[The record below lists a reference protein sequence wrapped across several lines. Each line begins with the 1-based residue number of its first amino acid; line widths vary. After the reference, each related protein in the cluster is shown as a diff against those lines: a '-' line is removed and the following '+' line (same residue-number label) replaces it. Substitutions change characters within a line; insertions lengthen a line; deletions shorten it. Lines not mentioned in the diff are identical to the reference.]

1 LVSADRYAAE
11 RQQGERFAAEGLE
24 HAWGWSSAAGRIR
37 ADRRGRFLVDAAGL
51 GPGVRCLELGCGS
64 GEFTSRLVESGCEL
78 TAVDISEVS
87 VARCRERVGDRAEVV
102 VGNIETGEG
111 LEGLQFDAVVGVSVL
126 HHVDVGACL
135 NAIAPLLRAEG
146 RLAFS
151 EPNRANPQVW
161 AERRFEPLRRAR
173 HVLPHETAFRA
184 AELEKIFERSGF
196 VVEVAEPFE
205 FLHAITP
212 RALIKPVLTLERLLE
227 ATPARAIAGSVRI
240 VARKR
245 G

>member
-1 LVSADRYAAE
+1 VSADRYAAE
-11 RQQGERFAAEGLE
+11 RQQGERFAAKGLE

-37 ADRRGRFLVDAAGL
+37 ADRRARFLVGAVGL
-51 GPGVRCLELGCGS
+51 RPGVRCLELGCGS
-64 GEFTSRLVESGCEL
+64 GEFTTRLVESGCEL

-87 VARCRERVGDRAEVV
+87 VARCRERVDDRAEVV

-111 LEGLQFDAVVGVSVL
+111 LEAREFDAVVGVSVL
-126 HHVDVGACL
+126 HHVDVDACL
-135 NAIAPLLRAEG
+135 NTIAPLLRADG

-184 AELEKIFERSGF
+184 AELARIFERAGF

-205 FLHAITP
+205 FLHVVTP
-212 RALIKPVLTLERLLE
+212 RVVIRPVLALERLLE
-227 ATPARAIAGSVRI
+227 ATPMRAIAGSVRV
-240 VARKR
+240 VARKPR
-245 G
+245 